1 MKRLLF
7 TLLFI
12 FAVSPVH
19 AENPCATI
27 TPDSITRH
35 VPVSGAIISKRN
47 VNGICEVIL
56 KIRQEYVP
64 VYVTPDFVIA
74 GEMFQDKKQITKNI
88 IDKLKEK
95 NFILYRKP
103 LDQCVSMKY
112 TPQGDIKQTIY
123 MITDPECPYCDR
135 AAKKIKKIAGNYQA
149 EVKIILHS
157 VHGKA
162 GRGKVIEAIC
172 RNLDFDQYTNK
183 NWIKENKTNEYQC
196 GAGTA
201 RLKQTEKIIKKLGI
215 TGVPV
220 FYLGGGKK
228 IVGANMPA
236 LIKALN
242 SEKLG
247 VADAD

>member
-12 FAVSPVH
+12 FAVSPAH
-19 AENPCATI
+19 AENPCDTI
-27 TPDSITRH
+27 TTDSITRH

-88 IDKLKEK
+88 IDRLKEK
-95 NFILYRKP
+95 GFILYRKR
-103 LDQCVSMKY
+103 LNQCVSMKY
-112 TPQGDIKQTIY
+112 RPQGDIKQVIY

-135 AAKKIKKIAGNYQA
+135 AAKKIKKIADNYQA
-149 EVKIILHS
+149 EVKIILHN

-196 GAGTA
+196 SAGIKL
-201 RLKQTEKIIKKLGI
+201 LKQTNQIIKKIGI

-220 FYLGGGKK
+220 FYLESGKK

-242 SEKLG
+242 SEKPS
-247 VADAD
+247 VADAR

>member
-1 MKRLLF
+1 MKCLLF
-7 TLLFI
+7 PFLFI
-12 FAVSPVH
+12 FAVSPAH

-27 TPDSITRH
+27 PPDSITRH

-56 KIRQEYVP
+56 KIRREYVP

-74 GEMFQDKKQITKNI
+74 GEMFQDKKQITKNVI
-88 IDKLKEK
+88 ERLKEK
-95 NFILYRKP
+95 DFLLYRKS
-103 LDQCVSMKY
+103 LDQCVSMQY
-112 TPQGDIKQTIY
+112 RPQGDIKQTIY
-123 MITDPECPYCDR
+123 MITDPECSYCDR
-135 AAKKIKKIAGNYQA
+135 AIKKIKKIADDYKA

-157 VHGKA
+157 VHGPA
-162 GRGKVIEAIC
+162 GQKKVVESIC

-196 GAGTA
+196 SAGIKL
-201 RLKQTEKIIKKLGI
+201 LKQTNQIIKKLGI

-220 FYLGGGKK
+220 FYSESGRK

-242 SEKLG
+242 SEKPS
-247 VADAD
+247 VADAR